1 MTTKPGNGKNTPLAL
16 AWLVAGVLGL
26 VGAWMLPVNLKSVT
40 PSLLK
45 QAGKDTPSV
54 AAFGRQILDSEK
66 LGPARL
72 VLAAAWLVNDPNA
85 AALDR
90 GIRDVATRRPEWVA
104 WGGWDPF
111 LDPLFNLKENSGRND
126 STPVLTFFIAEKA
139 RQGLN
144 SYLSHSRSLGVQA
157 VLQTREIDRTTQFV
171 PAKRAGG
178 QALDAVIL
186 LTALLYQGDHLS
198 GSLQRELRGLAE
210 TSVSQ
215 KALGDLEPFYI
226 DLLSLGKRLDWIQ
239 LCELLRTTDSVKTV
253 GEYAHLAR
261 LAPDN
266 LSLIYTAALFSDS
279 ADRVASYLIQYGKTG
294 LEDLK
299 FALSLGQGAVRQLL
313 LFQAPINHQSAPALG
328 VFAEGALLYPRFSL
342 VVKYLGFLLG
352 AFCLFCG
359 LQREFIA
366 PRLGHESPLRMQSS
380 VLAILTAGLM
390 ILATEPFLLKAAPLS
405 EFRLKLV
412 IPVLATLTDV
422 KTQTASASAPT
433 METTTILSIG
443 FFASLQVCMY
453 LFCLMKIREISR
465 TSITPLVKLRLMENE
480 ENLFDGG
487 LYIGIGGTATALVLQ
502 VLKVIEPNLLAAY
515 SSNLFGIT
523 CVALV
528 KIRHVRP
535 YKRQLILESQ
545 SPAPAVPSAL
555 IAPAK
560 SQVAIVAPPRAV
572 TPPSAPAPSKT
583 A

>member
-1 MTTKPGNGKNTPLAL
+1 
-16 AWLVAGVLGL
+16 
-26 VGAWMLPVNLKSVT
+26 MLPVNLRSVT
-40 PSLLK
+40 PTLLK
-45 QAGKDTPSV
+45 QAGKGTPSV

-66 LGPARL
+66 LGSAQLVLSAARL
-72 VLAAAWLVNDPNA
+72 VDDPQA

-90 GIRDVATRRPEWVA
+90 GIRDVVTRRPEWVA

-111 LDPLFNLKENSGRND
+111 LEPLFNLKENTGRSE
-126 STPVLTFFIAEKA
+126 STPVLTFFIAAKA
-139 RQGLN
+139 RQSLQT
-144 SYLSHSRSLGVQA
+144 YLSNSRSLGVQ
-157 VLQTREIDRTTQFV
+157 VVMQTREIDRTTQFV

-178 QALDAVIL
+178 QALDSVIL

-210 TSVSQ
+210 TAVAQ
-215 KALGDLEPFYI
+215 KAMGELEPFYI
-226 DLLSLGKRLDWIQ
+226 DLLSLGKRLDWGQ
-239 LCELLRTTDSVKTV
+239 LCELLRTTDSTKTM

-266 LSLIYTAALFSDS
+266 LPLIYTAALFSDS

-294 LEDLK
+294 LGDLR
-299 FALSLGQGAVRQLL
+299 FALSLGQGAVSQLL
-313 LFQAPINHQSAPALG
+313 LFQTPINHQAGLALG
-328 VFAEGALLYPRFSL
+328 LVAEIALLYPRLTL

-352 AFCLFCG
+352 AFCVFRG

-366 PRLGHESPLRMQSS
+366 PRIGLGSPLHMQSG

-390 ILATEPFLLKAAPLS
+390 VLATEPFLLKATPPS

-412 IPVLATLTDV
+412 IPILANTADV
-422 KTQTASASAPT
+422 KPTTTPSSAPT
-433 METTTILSIG
+433 MDSKIIGSII
-443 FFASLQVCMY
+443 FFATLQISMY
-453 LFCLMKIREISR
+453 LFCLRKIREISR
-465 TSITPLVKLRLMENE
+465 SNITPLVKLRLMENE

-487 LYIGIGGTATALVLQ
+487 LYIGIGGTAMALVLQ
-502 VLKVIEPNLLAAY
+502 VLGLVPANLLAAY

-535 YKRQLILESQ
+535 FKRQLILESQ
-545 SPAPAVPSAL
+545 SSAPALPAAL
-555 IAPAK
+555 VAQPKPQVVAPA
-560 SQVAIVAPPRAV
+560 AIVRAV
-572 TPPSAPAPSKT
+572 TPPPPPPPAAAPTKT